1 MLDKIL
7 YSYKQPYDIQ
17 YLQVDSIHR
26 LQICKFGNPK
36 GIPLIFYTV
45 VQVLVLINIVL
56 VFLIKDILMLLFSIK
71 GDVEQLNH

>member
-56 VFLIKDILMLLFSIK
+56 VFLIRDILILLFLIK
-71 GDVEQLNH
+71 EDAEHPYH